1 MSHASP
7 RARRRAML
15 LAALLTVVVGV
26 VGGCSA
32 DEREAGSL
40 VPGGNPALGV
50 AAMRRHGCGGCHV
63 IPGVPESR
71 GRVGPSLVGFASRPY
86 IAGALPNRP
95 LELIQWIR
103 DPRTVHPGT
112 LMPSLGVTPAEARD
126 MAAHLYRLR

>member
-1 MSHASP
+1 MRRPSSRALASGT
-7 RARRRAML
+7 L
-15 LAALLTVVVGV
+15 LAILL
-26 VGGCSA
+26 VGGCSP
-32 DEREAGSL
+32 DEREPAA
-40 VPGGNPALGV
+40 VPGGDPALGV

-71 GRVGPSLVGFASRPY
+71 GRVGPSLAGFASRPY

-103 DPRTVHPGT
+103 HPQTVHPGT
-112 LMPSLGVTPAEARD
+112 LMPGLGVTPAEARD